1 MQENQISHLFGT
13 FPLLTEENMASC
25 SRGFWKPENAE
36 EEKKLIENATPNTC
50 VQLNGER
57 HPSRS
62 LYIMVCGIQRF
73 LEEKNGSDDSLLMDK
88 NEYIAR

>member
-50 VQLNGER
+50 AQK
-57 HPSRS
+57 
-62 LYIMVCGIQRF
+62 MVKGILPGRCT
-73 LEEKNGSDDSLLMDK
+73 S
-88 NEYIAR
+88 